1 MKLGHLL
8 PEGNPGE
15 QELRECGGAVGPRF
29 SVAGAEEG
37 FYIKQHPQSPGQ
49 RLVGCLGGDAV
60 LSGCAVGQHRDPQL
74 QEPASSPCE

>member
-15 QELRECGGAVGPRF
+15 QELRECGGTVGPRF

-37 FYIKQHPQSPGQ
+37 FYIKQHPQSPGAAAGG
-49 RLVGCLGGDAV
+49 VSGGDT
-60 LSGCAVGQHRDPQL
+60 QY
-74 QEPASSPCE
+74 